1 MDRFHIPTVAEGLI
15 AYAVERQNGFGRH
28 LVGTSCISL
37 TPPQAAGFAH
47 SAAPPLPIEPASLG
61 FDGGPDKGFPS
72 WAERRRLWTDAILQ
86 GMAKLDGEA
95 TDPKLMERYDH
106 EMGTSRRGFVTVPA
120 SSQLQQKTIRNLRR
134 FVSALEFAGGDR
146 RRQINVVWKLLDDM
160 SSHLPWA
167 GKDNGLDR
175 ARDEAEYALCRMTA
189 QLPICFTRVLLGGD
203 AGPHWVSGF
212 VSGSVTD
219 AEAVKRTAVYRNALR
234 QYPEVKEWPALCTVC
249 VGRNMPSAI
258 GSVSACAFDLE
269 ILNRIGD
276 RSLKEQDVQQVYSRQ
291 MTITASQATTKSW
304 RLVQYPLLQG
314 NRSLTAADFDVQERI
329 GVEGDRVNFCLD
341 VLADEKSVFE
351 RQLPGEAEDSYVQAY
366 TSYIVDTG
374 RVDDTLDIVARSS
387 DGDEWFSCILTDEVR
402 ESLRQKLD
410 TFCLLMYGE
419 YLPVP
424 PVQNN
429 PAPLQM
435 GPIM

>member
-1 MDRFHIPTVAEGLI
+1 
-15 AYAVERQNGFGRH
+15 
-28 LVGTSCISL
+28 
-37 TPPQAAGFAH
+37 
-47 SAAPPLPIEPASLG
+47 
-61 FDGGPDKGFPS
+61 
-72 WAERRRLWTDAILQ
+72 
-86 GMAKLDGEA
+86 
-95 TDPKLMERYDH
+95 MERYDH
-106 EMGTSRRGFVTVPA
+106 ELGTARRGFVSVPA
-120 SSQLQQKTIRNLRR
+120 SPQLQQKTIRNLRR

-167 GKDNGLDR
+167 NTGNGLNQT
-175 ARDEAEYALCRMTA
+175 RDEAEYVLCRMTA
-189 QLPICFTRVLLGGD
+189 QLPIRFTRVLLGGD

-219 AEAVKRTAVYRNALR
+219 AEAVKRTAVYRDALR
-234 QYPEVKEWPALCTVC
+234 QYPEVKEWPA
-249 VGRNMPSAI
+249 R
-258 GSVSACAFDLE
+258 CAFDLE

-276 RSLKEQDVQQVYSRQ
+276 RLLKEQGVQRVYSRQ
-291 MTITASQATTKSW
+291 MTITASQATTNSW
-304 RLVQYPLLQG
+304 RSVQYPLLQG

-329 GVEGDRVNFCLD
+329 GVEDDRVNFCLD
-341 VLADEKSVFE
+341 VLADEKSVFG
-351 RQLPGEAEDSYVQAY
+351 RQLSGEAEDSYVQAY
-366 TSYIVDTG
+366 TSYMVDTG
-374 RVDDTLDIVARSS
+374 RVDDTLDIAVRSS
-387 DGDEWFSCILTDEVR
+387 GEDEWFSCILTDEVR

-410 TFCLLMYGE
+410 TFCLLTYGE